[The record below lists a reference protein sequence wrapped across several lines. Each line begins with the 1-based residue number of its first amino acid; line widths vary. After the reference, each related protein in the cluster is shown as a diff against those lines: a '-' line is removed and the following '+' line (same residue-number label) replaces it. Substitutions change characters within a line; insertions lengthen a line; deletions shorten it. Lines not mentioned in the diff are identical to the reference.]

1 MPNYEDNLN
10 YSAQQAVWENI
21 DWETIPFDGNRL
33 KSPLT
38 PEEQKDEE
46 LYKSWGERYNE
57 EYYRKYNKWKVNTN
71 SDFWNSIAN
80 ATSAAVSWITS
91 PFTMQDNDINY
102 KDEVE
107 FGVNLNSSIGSS
119 SYDIYT
125 TNIYQYRDFIDNLS
139 LEFIKTG
146 YYNLD
151 VKEDGKIVDFDDDT
165 YESIANKITDK
176 IIPRMRFQHTGSKVA
191 AVNTVFES
199 NNKLSDNVLYSYNEL
214 DKSIKANLKESVKN
228 RIKDY
233 LQSGYKNVAE
243 KIHANNVIRSNTK
256 VRNPYWYVGPEAEFI
271 SNHIALNNHL
281 YTIKFKDPETGR
293 QMIMSYSDFI
303 EKYGTLNKD
312 DIVAFDYPGVELRS
326 YAVKI
331 GKDNTSLGTL
341 SLRTDFDSDVILEEL
356 RALNQFTLNNRKDLF
371 KKDGTPTCPMSQIC
385 ADEGY
390 NLMIY
395 YLKSGHVVYDHLN
408 VKKEYLDEFN
418 ENGYK
423 PGDEFNQSSKFYHL
437 REENK
442 NKYDYV
448 AGNVISRFGK
458 AQINAMGIKDEEEVQ
473 NIMSWK
479 FTFHNNAITTGE
491 NKVSA
496 GTVTIES
503 GDGKSVNMTLVQ
515 LRNLFNNIARSD
527 QNNRYKTMS
536 QIDEDEVN
544 AGTDYSKFLH
554 SIAGNYIG
562 GFGFSP
568 KDKNTMTDVGFFAA
582 MNGLKRSDG
591 SLYDVYDILMSDG
604 IEYIDTK
611 SENRQYDFQ
620 DRDLLIFR
628 KMGQKHNVVSIAN
641 GNVYTLGN
649 GDNQPQIIPIQDYIN
664 IMSRRGYSLYRYRFE
679 GNFDPQTARF
689 NLGEYFNIY

>member
-10 YSAQQAVWENI
+10 YSAQQSVWENI

-46 LYKSWGERYNE
+46 HYKSWGERYNE
-57 EYYRKYNKWKVNTN
+57 EYYRKYFKWSVNTN

-80 ATSAAVSWITS
+80 ATSSFVSRITS
-91 PFTMQDNDINY
+91 PFTMQDNDTNY

-107 FGVNLNSSIGSS
+107 YKVNVFGTGSTT
-119 SYDIYT
+119 SYDAYIT
-125 TNIYQYRDFIDNLS
+125 SIHQYRDFIDNLS

-151 VKEDGKIVDFDDDT
+151 VKKDGKIVDFDDDT

-176 IIPRMRFQHTGSKVA
+176 IIPRMMFQYTGNKTLTIGGE
-191 AVNTVFES
+191 VN
-199 NNKLSDNVLYSYNEL
+199 LPDNVLYSYNEL
-214 DKSIKANLKESVKN
+214 DKSVKANLKEGVKDK
-228 RIKDY
+228 IKDY
-233 LQSGYKNVAE
+233 LQSGYKNVAK

-256 VRNPYWYVGPEAEFI
+256 VKNPYWNVLQEAEFI
-271 SNHIALNNHL
+271 SDQIALNNHL
-281 YTIKFKDPETGR
+281 YTIKFKDPETGS

-303 EKYGTLNKD
+303 EKYGTLNKE
-312 DIVAFDYPGVELRS
+312 DIIGFDYPGVELRS

-356 RALNQFTLNNRKDLF
+356 RALNQITLNNRNDLF
-371 KKDGTPTCPMSQIC
+371 TKNGTPTCEMSQIC

-395 YLKSGHVVYDHLN
+395 YLKSGHVVYDNLKL
-408 VKKEYLDEFN
+408 KKEYLDEFN

-423 PGDEFNQSSKFYHL
+423 PGYEYDQSSKFYHL
-437 REENK
+437 REENI

-448 AGNVISRFGK
+448 AGNVVSRLGEV
-458 AQINAMGIKDEEEVQ
+458 QINAMGITDEEEVQ
-473 NIMSWK
+473 NIKSWK

-527 QNNRYKTMS
+527 QNNRYKKMS
-536 QIDEDEVN
+536 QIDEDEIN

-554 SIAGNYIG
+554 SIAGNYIRRS
-562 GFGFSP
+562 GFSP

-628 KMGQKHNVVSIAN
+628 KTGQKHNVVSIAN

-649 GDNQPQIIPIQDYIN
+649 GNNQPQIIPIQDYIN
-664 IMSRRGYSLYRYRFE
+664 IMNKRGYSLYRYRFE

-689 NLGEYFNIY
+689 NLEEYFNIY

>member
-1 MPNYEDNLN
+1 MPDYEDKLN
-10 YSAQQAVWENI
+10 YSARQAVWENI
-21 DWETIPFDGNRL
+21 DWNTISFDGNRL
-33 KSPLT
+33 KSLLT
-38 PEEQKDEE
+38 TEEEKDEE
-46 LYKSWGERYNE
+46 HYKSWNERYNE
-57 EYYRKYNKWKVNTN
+57 EYYRKYNKWKVNTK

-91 PFTMQDNDINY
+91 PFTMQGNDTNY

-107 FGVNLNSSIGSS
+107 FGVNLNTSIGSS

-125 TNIYQYRDFIDNLS
+125 TNIYQYKDFIDHLS
-139 LEFIKTG
+139 LELITTG

-151 VKEDGKIVDFDDDT
+151 VKKDGKIVDFDDDT

-176 IIPRMRFQHTGSKVA
+176 IIPSMRFQYTGSKVA
-191 AVNTVFES
+191 AVNTIFES
-199 NNKLSDNVLYSYNEL
+199 NNNLPDNVLYSYNEL
-214 DKSIKANLKESVKN
+214 DESVKANLKEGVKG
-228 RIKDY
+228 RIKYY

-243 KIHANNVIRSNTK
+243 KVHANNVIRSNTK
-256 VRNPYWYVGPEAEFI
+256 FQNPYWYVGPEAESI
-271 SNHIALNNHL
+271 SNYIALNSSL
-281 YTIKFKDPETGR
+281 YTINFQDPETGK
-293 QMIMSYSDFI
+293 QIIMNYSDFI
-303 EKYGTLNKD
+303 KNYGTLNKD
-312 DIVAFDYPGVELRS
+312 DIIAFDYPRNEIRS

-341 SLRTDFDSDVILEEL
+341 SLRTDLNSDEIYEQL
-356 RALNQFTLNNRKDLF
+356 RALNQITLKNRKDLF
-371 KKDGTPTCPMSQIC
+371 DKNGTPTCPMSQIC

-395 YLKSGHVVYDHLN
+395 YLTSGYVEYNHLN
-408 VKKEYLDEFN
+408 LKKEYLDEFN

-423 PGDEFNQSSKFYHL
+423 PGNEFDQSSKFYHL

-448 AGNVISRFGK
+448 AGNVVSRLGR
-458 AQINAMGIKDEEEVQ
+458 AQINALGITDEEEVQ

-479 FTFHNNAITTGE
+479 FTLHNNAITTGE
-491 NKVSA
+491 NQVRA

-527 QNNRYKTMS
+527 QNNRYKKMS
-536 QIDEDEVN
+536 QIDEDEIN

-554 SIAGNYIG
+554 SIAGNYIRG
-562 GFGFSP
+562 SGFSP
-568 KDKNTMTDVGFFAA
+568 KDKNTTTDVGFFAA

-611 SENRQYDFQ
+611 SENTQYDFQ
-620 DRDLLIFR
+620 DRDLLIFG

-649 GDNQPQIIPIQDYIN
+649 GNNQPQIIPIQDYIN
-664 IMSRRGYSLYRYRFE
+664 IMNRRGYSLYKYRFE
-679 GNFDPQTARF
+679 GDFDPQTARF

>member
-10 YSAQQAVWENI
+10 YSAQQSVWENI
-21 DWETIPFDGNRL
+21 DWKTISFDGNRL

-46 LYKSWGERYNE
+46 LYKSWDQRYVE
-57 EYYRKYNKWKVNTN
+57 EFKRKYNKWKVNTN
-71 SDFWNSIAN
+71 SDSWNSIAN
-80 ATSAAVSWITS
+80 EISKVVSLITS
-91 PFTMQDNDINY
+91 PFTMQDNDTNY

-107 FGVNLNSSIGSS
+107 YKVNLSSTGVTS
-119 SYDIYT
+119 SYDAYIT
-125 TNIYQYRDFIDNLS
+125 SIYQYRDFIDNLS

-151 VKEDGKIVDFDDDT
+151 VKKDGKIVDFDDDT

-176 IIPRMRFQHTGSKVA
+176 IIPRMKFQYTGNETSTIYGEKMNLPA
-191 AVNTVFES
+191 YI
-199 NNKLSDNVLYSYNEL
+199 LYSYNEL
-214 DKSIKANLKESVKN
+214 DKSVKANLKEGVKDK
-228 RIKDY
+228 IKYY

-243 KIHANNVIRSNTK
+243 KIHTNNVIRSNTK
-256 VRNPYWYVGPEAEFI
+256 FDNPYWYVGPEAEFV
-271 SNHIALNNHL
+271 SNHIALNKDL
-281 YTIKFKDPETGR
+281 YTINFEDPETGK
-293 QMIMSYSDFI
+293 QMTMSYSNFI
-303 EKYGTLNKD
+303 KDYGTLNKD
-312 DIVAFDYPGVELRS
+312 DIVAFDYPRGKLRS

-341 SLRTDFDSDVILEEL
+341 SLRTDLSEYETLEQL
-356 RALNQFTLNNRKDLF
+356 RILNQFTLNNRKDLF
-371 KKDGTPTCPMSQIC
+371 KKNGTPTCEMSQIC

-390 NLMIY
+390 NLMLY
-395 YLKSGHVVYDHLN
+395 YLTSGYVEYNHLN
-408 VKKEYLDEFN
+408 LKKEYLDEFN

-448 AGNVISRFGK
+448 AGNVISRLGK
-458 AQINAMGIKDEEEVQ
+458 AQINAMGIIDEEEVQ

-479 FTFHNNAITTGE
+479 FTLHNNAITTGE
-491 NKVSA
+491 NKVRA

-527 QNNRYKTMS
+527 QNNRYKKMS

-554 SIAGNYIG
+554 SIADNYIG
-562 GFGFSP
+562 GSGFSP
-568 KDKNTMTDVGFFAA
+568 KDKNKTTDVGFFAA

-611 SENRQYDFQ
+611 SENTQYDFQ

-664 IMSRRGYSLYRYRFE
+664 IMSTRGYSLYRYRFE